1 MTNDNSGKVKH
12 VIIQWTWVFF
22 QKTKIFPTFQKSSG
36 VVRPNRI
43 NTAKVNMAT
52 ALMQIWG
59 FSRTGFETRA
69 LASGKTWQLLAK
81 QYVVV
86 LCRFKRPN
94 FYFDGDKGRN
104 ITTTPR
110 IVGKCPQ
117 ISLGPP
123 FSCGNLLM
131 TKATTRRF
139 SVHYLGLL
147 YDQCHLVA
155 TFCQTAVGYTFS
167 QVACGWQ
174 GVTDWSLDLCDW
186 GQSRLP
192 PVSSNLMNRHENGKS
207 LLHFIFVIVK
217 FQLSNCW
224 SRSKHVVWSLSVK
237 PLSLLHYCHHKSDPC
252 C

>member
-1 MTNDNSGKVKH
+1 ME
-12 VIIQWTWVFF
+12 
-22 QKTKIFPTFQKSSG
+22 TK
-36 VVRPNRI
+36 
-43 NTAKVNMAT
+43 
-52 ALMQIWG
+52 
-59 FSRTGFETRA
+59 
-69 LASGKTWQLLAK
+69 
-81 QYVVV
+81 VV
-86 LCRFKRPN
+86 LYCFKRPT

-104 ITTTPR
+104 ITITPR
-110 IVGKCPQ
+110 IVGKCLQ
-117 ISLGPP
+117 ISLGLP

-139 SVHYLGLL
+139 SVHHLGLL
-147 YDQCHLVA
+147 YDQCHLVI

-192 PVSSNLMNRHENGKS
+192 PVSSYLMNRHENGKS

-224 SRSKHVVWSLSVK
+224 GRSKHVVCSLSFK
-237 PLSLLHYCHHKSDPC
+237 PLSVLHYCHHKSDPC